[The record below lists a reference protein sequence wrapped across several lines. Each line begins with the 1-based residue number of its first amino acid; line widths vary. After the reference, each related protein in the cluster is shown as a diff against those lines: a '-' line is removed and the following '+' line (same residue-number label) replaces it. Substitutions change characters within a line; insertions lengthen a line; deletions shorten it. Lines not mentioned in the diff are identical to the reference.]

1 MLELSIDT
9 VGSLGIVECRGRIV
23 RSESAFKLR
32 RAVMSL
38 RDSRF
43 IVLDLSA
50 VTALEG
56 GGLGMLVF
64 LERWAHDQ
72 GIDFRVFNPRKV
84 VRARLELM
92 SSIQPINAVSLQ
104 ELMTLLEDANP
115 QMPLAA

>member
-9 VGSLGIVECRGRIV
+9 IGRLGSGECRGRIV
-23 RSESAFKLR
+23 RSEAAFKLR

-38 RDSRF
+38 RNSGI
-43 IVLDLSA
+43 IVLDLSE
-50 VTALEG
+50 VTAFEG

-104 ELMTLLEDANP
+104 ELMALLADANP
-115 QMPLAA
+115 EMPMAA